1 RRFKAVK
8 ERTLAFEHGERTE
21 RLFKA
26 VDAAKAAAERA
37 QHGPSSLEN
46 NITPVI
52 AQPEACLDPV
62 RVRDDLQRFDLI
74 RMLDEPLRQG
84 EAGRKILKI
93 GGRRHHYRGG
103 RAVEDEGDRPLLGQ
117 DAGDIPIPLA
127 ANGETGHGGGRGSGD
142 RDHRH
147 SAAGATRCARSRC
160 RRYSSC
166 QSLGPLESETCTAVT
181 LYSGQLVAQSEKSV

>member
-1 RRFKAVK
+1 VTRRDPLPGEGADQLIKRVMAADILAREKDAAPRQQKARRMERLRHIMERLETSQCIGRPRRFKAVK

-74 RMLDEPLRQG
+74 RMLNEPL
-84 EAGRKILKI
+84 
-93 GGRRHHYRGG
+93 
-103 RAVEDEGDRPLLGQ
+103 
-117 DAGDIPIPLA
+117 
-127 ANGETGHGGGRGSGD
+127 
-142 RDHRH
+142 
-147 SAAGATRCARSRC
+147 
-160 RRYSSC
+160 
-166 QSLGPLESETCTAVT
+166 
-181 LYSGQLVAQSEKSV
+181 